1 VTAEKLSRS
10 QIESLI
16 VARAVVFGDPQ
27 LFLVS
32 LDRSRV
38 SPAVFA
44 ILARMADRNL
54 PDDQCAPQT
63 KGQRELADRVCAVTV
78 WDLMRTSV
86 HELIAQSSP
95 SRPAPTSR
103 RRSSASPTSGTRSA

>member
-1 VTAEKLSRS
+1 MGERLSRS
-10 QIESLI
+10 QLESLI

-27 LFLVS
+27 LFLVA

-44 ILARMADRNL
+44 ILGRMADRNL
-54 PDDQCAPQT
+54 PDEQCAPQT

-86 HELIAQSSP
+86 HELIAQSKALP
-95 SRPAPTSR
+95 LIARPR
-103 RRSSASPTSGTRSA
+103 MSALDVGAAEVA